1 MRAALRRAREMGLDL
16 ILIEPTAE
24 PPVAKAMDDG
34 QWEYENKKK
43 QHEAKKKV
51 TIYHSPH
58 RSAADRLRR
67 VFPNRRS
74 EATSWYVGLRK
85 IATLTGNAQ
94 TTHLP
99 SLFGSGRIISDI
111 SRKLGPYPKC
121 PSAARR
127 RDGARWGTFDK
138 GV

>member
-1 MRAALRRAREMGLDL
+1 MWG
-16 ILIEPTAE
+16 
-24 PPVAKAMDDG
+24 
-34 QWEYENKKK
+34 
-43 QHEAKKKV
+43 
-51 TIYHSPH
+51 
-58 RSAADRLRR
+58 
-67 VFPNRRS
+67 F
-74 EATSWYVGLRK
+74 RK

-138 GV
+138 RV